1 MGFAASNLQE
11 ATNVLVLLSTRQ
23 RLRLSSCT
31 ESLLVEV
38 AHVGA
43 VLVLLAQVFSVER
56 LVLLLSEHL
65 SLVIAFELFLAF
77 MMLGI
82 LLTVIVDLLA
92 VLVWIHVSV
101 KTSKEIRCA
110 NRL

>member
-1 MGFAASNLQE
+1 M
-11 ATNVLVLLSTRQ
+11 
-23 RLRLSSCT
+23 
-31 ESLLVEV
+31 EV

-82 LLTVIVDLLA
+82 LLTVVVDLLA

-101 KTSKEIRCA
+101 KTSKEISCA
-110 NRL
+110 NRLELVITYLYSKKRRLQFSCEGAI